1 MTRKT
6 GQWRDKA
13 SIKGRRRAVRQ
24 ALYMPMLVAKQ
35 FNKPLEDKYQ
45 SLLKAGKLKKV
56 AITTIMQKMLILI
69 NALLRNH
76 RMWQKIKA

>member
-45 SLLKAGKLKKV
+45 SL
-56 AITTIMQKMLILI
+56 
-69 NALLRNH
+69 
-76 RMWQKIKA
+76 